1 MIKNETRLTDHR
13 RYSRWLL
20 CTAVLFA
27 ARQMTFGQGGPI
39 GETKPIGPEAVARH
53 EPNRVVAMIDG
64 KQITAQQAMGMLKFV
79 APAVRREREGQL
91 PKLVQQL
98 YMQSQVALEAVKL
111 HLDRKSPWKE
121 QLQRAHMV
129 ITQGATNYPGDP
141 NVPPAVAA
149 QWNSARTRILWN
161 AYFGQAPTKEERQVL
176 LKQEQDTYKIQVQD
190 PDFFDGAKN

>member
-1 MIKNETRLTDHR
+1 
-13 RYSRWLL
+13 
-20 CTAVLFA
+20 
-27 ARQMTFGQGGPI
+27 
-39 GETKPIGPEAVARH
+39 
-53 EPNRVVAMIDG
+53 
-64 KQITAQQAMGMLKFV
+64 
-79 APAVRREREGQL
+79 
-91 PKLVQQL
+91 
-98 YMQSQVALEAVKL
+98 
-111 HLDRKSPWKE
+111 
-121 QLQRAHMV
+121 MV